1 MGEKQYHSLSN
12 SLKAI
17 AVISVASLLGRLD
30 IVEGDAVLK
39 MDFRMATVSKIAAQD
54 DEIEWQHLIP
64 KSNVD
69 IISLMSSYNKLEKI
83 FDSGR

>member
-1 MGEKQYHSLSN
+1 M
-12 SLKAI
+12 
-17 AVISVASLLGRLD
+17 ASLLGRLD

-54 DEIEWQHLIP
+54 DEIEWQNLIP